1 MRHLNII
8 TTLIFLLGLLGASS
22 ASGAP
27 ANVAILM
34 ASSTNTN
41 KTKVDTSDKI
51 SCVPQAT
58 AQQPSV
64 NLWKCE
70 DSYGNQFDNLIILK
84 EYKNGNIK
92 RARN

>member
-8 TTLIFLLGLLGASS
+8 TTLIFLLGFLGASGAS
-22 ASGAP
+22 A
-27 ANVAILM
+27 NIILLTQPQRNQM
-34 ASSTNTN
+34 VSIH
-41 KTKVDTSDKI
+41 TKEDTSNRI
-51 SCVPQAT
+51 SCVPQQSST
-58 AQQPSV
+58 

-84 EYKNGNIK
+84 ESKNGNTK